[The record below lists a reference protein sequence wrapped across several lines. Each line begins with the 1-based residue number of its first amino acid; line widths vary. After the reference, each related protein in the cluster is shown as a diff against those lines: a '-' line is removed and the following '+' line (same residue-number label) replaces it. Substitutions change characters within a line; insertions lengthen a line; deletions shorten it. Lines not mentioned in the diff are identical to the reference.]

1 MKFNEFEALI
11 ADIGE
16 GGADRA
22 EDVRKFQ
29 LIDLDNNDEV
39 SLVELL
45 QYYRVKYNPIDL

>member
-16 GGADRA
+16 GGTDRA
-22 EDVRKFQ
+22 ENVRKFQ